1 MESFFH
7 TLKVELDHQRRRTT
21 RDEARRDLFAYI
33 EGYYNRQRIPSARL
47 HHARTSRAESEL
59 PVSAKPGGSGEARRM
74 ERAQL
79 RRLQV
84 ASAAKAATLLALVG
98 IAVPL
103 EHLAGSADAVRVM
116 RPI

>member
-1 MESFFH
+1 
-7 TLKVELDHQRRRTT
+7 
-21 RDEARRDLFAYI
+21 
-33 EGYYNRQRIPSARL
+33 
-47 HHARTSRAESEL
+47 
-59 PVSAKPGGSGEARRM
+59 M

-116 RPI
+116 RPTYGLVFLGFF